1 MRPDFPPQ
9 KTSNTALYGGVAA
22 AVLIAALAGF
32 GIAKMTSGPT
42 APQAETTAEAEAEA
56 TKGLTLKSE
65 AIKAAGIAVETVQA
79 GGLSS
84 EVLAQGAVTSSPS
97 GQAVMTARTGGT
109 VLQIFKRLGDPVK
122 AGETLALVS
131 SNDAAQIAADRRAA
145 GAKATLAQ
153 QTLAREK
160 SLFDQG
166 ITPRAEYEQASA
178 EAEAAKADA
187 ARASIAASNAGVTSD
202 GRGTAVTSPINGRV
216 TASMASLGAFVQPET
231 ELFRVSDPS
240 KTEVQVSIGA
250 TDAARV
256 MPGDRAVVDFGDGQ
270 IIEGTVRSVTPA
282 LDPQSRTATAIVDV
296 GGAQIVPGRSVR
308 VRLFL
313 SGASPGGT
321 TAIVV
326 PEEAV
331 QSVEGKDV
339 VFIRTAEGF
348 KPQPV
353 VTGQRSAGRI
363 EIVSGLA
370 SGTSI
375 ATRNAFLLKAEISKS
390 AEEE

>member
-1 MRPDFPPQ
+1 MPPQ
-9 KTSNTALYGGVAA
+9 FTPKTKTNTALYGGVAA
-22 AVLIAALAGF
+22 AVLIAALSGF
-32 GIAKMTSGPT
+32 GIARMTSGPAT
-42 APQAETTAEAEAEA
+42 PKAEASAEA
-56 TKGLTLKSE
+56 DVDSPKILTLKPE
-65 AIKAAGIAVETVQA
+65 AIKAASIAVEMVQA

-84 EVLAQGAVTSSPS
+84 AVLAQGTVTSSPS
-97 GQAVMTARTGGT
+97 GQAVLTARTGGT

-122 AGETLALVS
+122 VGETLALVS

-145 GAKATLAQ
+145 GAKSTLAQ

-160 SLFDQG
+160 SLFEQG
-166 ITPRAEYEQASA
+166 ITPRAEYEQAAA

-187 ARASIAASNAGVTSD
+187 ARASIAASNVGVTSD
-202 GRGTAVTSPINGRV
+202 GRGTAVVSPISGRV
-216 TASMASLGAFVQPET
+216 TVSTASLGAFVQPET

-240 KTEVQVSIGA
+240 KTEVQVSIGE

-256 MPGDRAVVDFGDGQ
+256 MTGDRAVVDSGDGQ
-270 IIEGTVRSVTPA
+270 IIEGRVRSVTPA

-296 GGAQIVPGRSVR
+296 AGAQIVPGRSVR
-308 VRLFL
+308 VRLFV
-313 SGASPGGT
+313 SGTGTGGT

-339 VFIRTAEGF
+339 VFLRTAEGF
-348 KPQPV
+348 KPQAV

-363 EIVSGLA
+363 EIVSGLN
-370 SGTSI
+370 SGASI

>member
-1 MRPDFPPQ
+1 MRDANF
-9 KTSNTALYGGVAA
+9 KTTTTPVFYGGIAA
-22 AVLIAALAGF
+22 AVLIAALAGY
-32 GIAKMTSGPT
+32 GIAKMTAAP
-42 APQAETTAEAEAEA
+42 APQTEATAEAEATA
-56 TKGLTLKSE
+56 PKTLTLTSE
-65 AIKAAGIAVETVQA
+65 AIQTAGITVETIQA

-84 EVLAQGAVTSSPS
+84 EVLAQGTVTSSPS
-97 GQAVMTARTGGT
+97 GQAVLTARAGGT
-109 VLQIFKRLGDPVK
+109 VMQIFKRLGDPVR

-131 SNDAAQIAADRRAA
+131 SNDAAQIAADRRSAA
-145 GAKATLAQ
+145 AKATLAQ

-166 ITPRAEYEQASA
+166 ITPRAEYERASA

-187 ARASIAASNAGVTSD
+187 ARASIAASNAGVTAD
-202 GRGTAVTSPINGRV
+202 GRGTAVVSPISGRI
-216 TASMASLGAFVQPET
+216 TASLASLGAFVQPET

-250 TDAARV
+250 TDAGRV
-256 MPGDRAVVDFGDGQ
+256 NPGDRAAIDIGDGQ
-270 IIEGTVRSVTPA
+270 VIEGTVHSVTPA
-282 LDPQSRTATAIVDV
+282 LDPQSRTATAMVDIA
-296 GGAQIVPGRSVR
+296 GAQVVPGRSVR

-313 SGASPGGT
+313 SGASTGET
-321 TAIVV
+321 SEIVV

-331 QSVEGKDV
+331 QSVDGKDV
-339 VFIRTAEGF
+339 VFVRTSEGF

-363 EIVSGLA
+363 EIVSGLE
-370 SGTSI
+370 SGVSI
-375 ATRNAFLLKAEISKS
+375 ATTNAFLLKAEISKS

>member
-1 MRPDFPPQ
+1 MRPDFTSKK
-9 KTSNTALYGGVAA
+9 KTNTALYGGVAA
-22 AVLIAALAGF
+22 AVLIAAGAGF
-32 GIAKMTSGPT
+32 GIAKMTSGTVTPK
-42 APQAETTAEAEAEA
+42 AEPMTEA
-56 TKGLTLKSE
+56 TPAAPKTLALKPE

-131 SNDAAQIAADRRAA
+131 SNDAAQIAADRRSAA
-145 GAKATLAQ
+145 AKSTLAQ

-166 ITPRAEYEQASA
+166 ITPRAEYEQALA

-202 GRGTAVTSPINGRV
+202 GRGTAVISPISGRV
-216 TASMASLGAFVQPET
+216 TASTASLGAFVQPET

-256 MPGDRAVVDFGDGQ
+256 SPGDRAIVDSGDGQ
-270 IIEGTVRSVTPA
+270 VIEGTVRSVTPA
-282 LDPQSRTATAIVDV
+282 LDPQSRTATSIVDV
-296 GGAQIVPGRSVR
+296 AGAQIVPGRSVR

-313 SGASPGGT
+313 SGASTGGT
-321 TAIVV
+321 AAIVV

-331 QSVEGKDV
+331 QAVDSKDV
-339 VFIRTAEGF
+339 VFVRTADGF

-370 SGTSI
+370 SGVSI